1 MKAIIAVEKNG
12 GIGLNGYLPWKVNED
27 MQYFKK
33 MTTGG
38 TVIMGN
44 RTWKSLPS
52 KLKDRVNIV
61 ICSDAEH
68 VIDREVIC
76 ITNHVDFTIGYIALM
91 DKKSW
96 VIGGMTTL
104 KSSIKYIDEIH
115 LSRIDEEFLCNE
127 YFDVSIL
134 DGFVCESTVQLSDK
148 VTVEIYKRGEN

>member
-52 KLKDRVNIV
+52 RLKDRVNIV

-76 ITNHVDFTIGYIALM
+76 ITNQVNFTIG
-91 DKKSW
+91 
-96 VIGGMTTL
+96 
-104 KSSIKYIDEIH
+104 
-115 LSRIDEEFLCNE
+115 
-127 YFDVSIL
+127 
-134 DGFVCESTVQLSDK
+134 DGFVCESTVQFSDK
-148 VTVEIYKRGEN
+148 VTVEIYKRGDNFINCM